1 MGLLHRQGERE
12 KERREMY
19 LHLLVILLISPA
31 FGKPSFV
38 RRDVG
43 ANIKNQLDN
52 LVDFSHETRN
62 LLKDPKL
69 LEKVSKSLEDAENNI
84 LEMEAHLKNLQ
95 SKIPGLSS
103 VDNYF
108 PKYNEAKSYLRQ
120 TRQELRELAHRTK
133 AEVKNM
139 NILLDDL
146 DNSKHP
152 ILLKAAIDR
161 MKILMK
167 ETKERLEDA
176 KRKYGS
182 ANVAFDN
189 LVSSLKVQNEITA
202 DFLEKTEEEFLKE
215 KEYTEKVRYNCK
227 WAAVVT
233 LGLCSLIHHFV
244 NEVPLKESHVELIAL
259 RAETDRFLNG
269 ATILSADVDAAIEVI
284 TAEIELI
291 SEWAV
296 SAEVVRENIEE
307 YPAEYLDKYGAI
319 RKIFISGLDDLKNV
333 ADEFLN
339 ETEILFKPSV
349 A

>member
-1 MGLLHRQGERE
+1 
-12 KERREMY
+12 MY

-43 ANIKNQLDN
+43 ANIKNQLDG

-95 SKIPGLSS
+95 SKVPGLSN

-108 PKYNEAKSYLRQ
+108 PKFNEAKSYLRQ

-133 AEVKNM
+133 AEVNNM

-146 DNSKHP
+146 DNNKHTV
-152 ILLKAAIDR
+152 LLTATIDR

-167 ETKERLEDA
+167 ETKERLFEA
-176 KRKYGS
+176 KNKYNS
-182 ANVAFDN
+182 ANEAFDN
-189 LVSSLKVQNEITA
+189 LISSLIVQNNITA
-202 DFLEKTEEEFLKE
+202 TFLKE
-215 KEYTEKVRYNCK
+215 TEAKYEEDKEYTGIVRYNCK

-244 NEVPLKESHVELIAL
+244 NEVPLETARVELIAL

-269 ATILSADVDAAIEVI
+269 ATILNADVGAAINVMAKELDQI
-284 TAEIELI
+284 NNWEI
-291 SEWAV
+291 
-296 SAEVVRENIEE
+296 SAEQVSQNIADYSEE
-307 YPAEYLDKYGAI
+307 YLRGIQTI
-319 RKIFISGLDDLKNV
+319 RDIFRRGLNDLYTAANQ
-333 ADEFLN
+333 FLAN
-339 ETEILFKPSV
+339 PRFIV
-349 A
+349 

>member
-1 MGLLHRQGERE
+1 
-12 KERREMY
+12 MY

-95 SKIPGLSS
+95 SKVPGLSN

-108 PKYNEAKSYLRQ
+108 PKFNEAKSYLRQ

-133 AEVKNM
+133 AEVNNM

-146 DNSKHP
+146 DNNKHP
-152 ILLKAAIDR
+152 VLLTATIDR

-167 ETKERLEDA
+167 ETKERLFEA
-176 KRKYGS
+176 KNKYNS
-182 ANVAFDN
+182 ANEAFDN
-189 LVSSLKVQNEITA
+189 LISSLKVQNNITA
-202 DFLEKTEEEFLKE
+202 TFLKE
-215 KEYTEKVRYNCK
+215 TEAEFLEDEEYTKTVRYNCK
-227 WAAVVT
+227 IASWFT
-233 LGLCSLIHHFV
+233 FGLCSLIHHFV
-244 NEVPLKESHVELIAL
+244 NEVPLKESRVELIDL
-259 RAETDRFLNG
+259 RAETGNFLKG
-269 ATILSADVDAAIEVI
+269 ATILYADVGAAISVMSKELDQINVW
-284 TAEIELI
+284 EI
-291 SEWAV
+291 
-296 SAEVVRENIEE
+296 SAEQVSQNIADYSEE
-307 YPAEYLDKYGAI
+307 YLRGIQTI
-319 RKIFISGLDDLKNV
+319 RDIFRRGLNDLYTAANQ
-333 ADEFLN
+333 FLAN
-339 ETEILFKPSV
+339 PRFIV
-349 A
+349 

>member
-1 MGLLHRQGERE
+1 
-12 KERREMY
+12 MY

-31 FGKPSFV
+31 FGKPSSV

-95 SKIPGLSS
+95 SKVPGLSN

-108 PKYNEAKSYLRQ
+108 PKFMEAKSYLRQ
-120 TRQELRELAHRTK
+120 TIQELEDLAIRTK
-133 AEVKNM
+133 AEVNNM

-146 DNSKHP
+146 DNNKNP
-152 ILLKAAIDR
+152 ILLRVTIDR

-167 ETKERLEDA
+167 ETKERLFEA
-176 KRKYGS
+176 KNKYNS
-182 ANVAFDN
+182 ANEAFDN
-189 LVSSLKVQNEITA
+189 LISSLKVQNNITA
-202 DFLEKTEEEFLKE
+202 TFLKE
-215 KEYTEKVRYNCK
+215 TEAEFQEDKEYTETVRYNCK

-244 NEVPLKESHVELIAL
+244 NEVPLKESRVELEVL
-259 RAETDRFLNG
+259 TVETDNFLKG
-269 ATILSADVDAAIEVI
+269 ATILYADVGAAINVM
-284 TAEIELI
+284 AKELDQI
-291 SEWAV
+291 NVWEV
-296 SAEVVRENIEE
+296 SAEQVSQNIVTYPEKYLREI
-307 YPAEYLDKYGAI
+307 KII
-319 RKIFISGLDDLKNV
+319 RDTFRSGLNNLYTAANQ
-333 ADEFLN
+333 FLAN
-339 ETEILFKPSV
+339 PRFIV
-349 A
+349 

>member
-1 MGLLHRQGERE
+1 
-12 KERREMY
+12 MY

-52 LVDFSHETRN
+52 LVDFSHEI
-62 LLKDPKL
+62 LKDPKL

-95 SKIPGLSS
+95 SKVPGLSN

-108 PKYNEAKSYLRQ
+108 PKFNEAKSYLRQ

-133 AEVKNM
+133 AEVNYL

-146 DNSKHP
+146 DNNKHP
-152 ILLKAAIDR
+152 VLLTATIDR

-167 ETKERLEDA
+167 ETKERLFEA
-176 KRKYGS
+176 KNKYNS
-182 ANVAFDN
+182 ANEAFDN
-189 LVSSLKVQNEITA
+189 LISSLILQNNITA
-202 DFLEKTEEEFLKE
+202 TFLKE
-215 KEYTEKVRYNCK
+215 TEAKYEEDKEYTGTVRYNCK

-244 NEVPLKESHVELIAL
+244 NEVPLKESHVELIDL
-259 RAETDRFLNG
+259 RAETDRFLDG
-269 ATILSADVDAAIEVI
+269 ATILSADVGAAINVMAKELDQINVW
-284 TAEIELI
+284 EI
-291 SEWAV
+291 
-296 SAEVVRENIEE
+296 SAEQVSQNIVTYPEKYLREI
-307 YPAEYLDKYGAI
+307 KII
-319 RKIFISGLDDLKNV
+319 RDTFRSGLNDLYTAANQ
-333 ADEFLN
+333 FLAN
-339 ETEILFKPSV
+339 PRFIV
-349 A
+349 

>member
-1 MGLLHRQGERE
+1 MGLLHGEAETE
-12 KERREMY
+12 KERRKMY

-84 LEMEAHLKNLQ
+84 LEMEAHVKDLQ
-95 SKIPGLSS
+95 SKIPALERQDS
-103 VDNYF
+103 YF
-108 PKYNEAKSYLRQ
+108 PKFNEAKSYLRQ

-133 AEVKNM
+133 AEVNNM

-146 DNSKHP
+146 DNNKHP
-152 ILLKAAIDR
+152 VLLTATIDR

-167 ETKERLEDA
+167 ETKERLFEA
-176 KRKYGS
+176 KNKYQS
-182 ANVAFDN
+182 SNEAFDN
-189 LVSSLKVQNEITA
+189 LISSLKVQNDTIT
-202 DFLEKTEEEFLKE
+202 TFLKE
-215 KEYTEKVRYNCK
+215 TEAKYEEDKEYTGIVRYNCK

-244 NEVPLKESHVELIAL
+244 NEVPLEEARVELIAL
-259 RAETDRFLNG
+259 RAETDNFLNG
-269 ATILSADVDAAIEVI
+269 ATILYADVGAAIDVMAKELDQINVW
-284 TAEIELI
+284 EI
-291 SEWAV
+291 
-296 SAEVVRENIEE
+296 SAEQVSQNIADYSEE
-307 YPAEYLDKYGAI
+307 YLRGIQTI
-319 RKIFISGLDDLKNV
+319 RDIFRRGLNDLYTAANQ
-333 ADEFLN
+333 FLA
-339 ETEILFKPSV
+339 TPRFIV
-349 A
+349 

>member
-1 MGLLHRQGERE
+1 
-12 KERREMY
+12 MY

-43 ANIKNQLDN
+43 ANIKNQLDG

-95 SKIPGLSS
+95 SKVPGLSN

-108 PKYNEAKSYLRQ
+108 PKFNEAKSYLRQ

-133 AEVKNM
+133 AEVNNM

-146 DNSKHP
+146 DNNKHTV
-152 ILLKAAIDR
+152 LLTATIDR

-167 ETKERLEDA
+167 ETKERLFEA
-176 KRKYGS
+176 KNKYNS
-182 ANVAFDN
+182 ANEAFDN
-189 LVSSLKVQNEITA
+189 LISSLIVQNNITA
-202 DFLEKTEEEFLKE
+202 TFLKE
-215 KEYTEKVRYNCK
+215 TEAKYEEDKEYTGIVRYNCK

-244 NEVPLKESHVELIAL
+244 NEVPLETARVELIAL

-269 ATILSADVDAAIEVI
+269 ATILYADVGAAISVMSKELDQINNWEISADQ
-284 TAEIELI
+284 
-291 SEWAV
+291 V
-296 SAEVVRENIEE
+296 SQNIET
-307 YPAEYLDKYGAI
+307 YPEEYLRGIKTI
-319 RKIFISGLDDLKNV
+319 RDIFRRGLNDLYTAANQ
-333 ADEFLN
+333 FLAN
-339 ETEILFKPSV
+339 PRFIV
-349 A
+349 

>member
-1 MGLLHRQGERE
+1 MGITGLDER
-12 KERREMY
+12 ERREMY
-19 LHLLVILLISPA
+19 LLVFLLISTA
-31 FGKPSFV
+31 FGKPSSD
-38 RRDVG
+38 RHDVG
-43 ANIKNQLDN
+43 GNVENQLDG

-84 LEMEAHLKNLQ
+84 LEMEAHLKDLQ
-95 SKIPGLSS
+95 SKIPALERQDS
-103 VDNYF
+103 YF
-108 PKYNEAKSYLRQ
+108 PKFNEAKSYLRQ

-202 DFLEKTEEEFLKE
+202 DFLEKTEDEYLED

-227 WAAVVT
+227 WAAVFT

-244 NEVPLKESHVELIAL
+244 NEVPLETARVELQAL
-259 RAETDRFLNG
+259 TAETERFLDGTN
-269 ATILSADVDAAIEVI
+269 TLFADIGAAIEVMNKELD
-284 TAEIELI
+284 EINSWEI
-291 SEWAV
+291 
-296 SAEVVRENIEE
+296 SAEQVSKNIVD
-307 YPAEYLDKYGAI
+307 YPEKFLIKIKTI
-319 RKIFISGLDDLKNV
+319 RNIFRNGLNDLYTAADQFLKNPR
-333 ADEFLN
+333 F
-339 ETEILFKPSV
+339 IL
-349 A
+349 